1 MFEQG
6 SYLVVYLIYMVKAK
20 AALYTSNVIL
30 LEEIAT
36 NSNQYITVMTSISN
50 ANLNSYNIPECKI
63 ISVRKF
69 FEGMTQI
76 QFARKAPLVFV
87 GVRTSV
93 DGFRRYSFNFKVK
106 LRQRKQNDANR

>member
-36 NSNQYITVMTSISN
+36 NSNQYN
-50 ANLNSYNIPECKI
+50 
-63 ISVRKF
+63 R
-69 FEGMTQI
+69 
-76 QFARKAPLVFV
+76 
-87 GVRTSV
+87 
-93 DGFRRYSFNFKVK
+93 
-106 LRQRKQNDANR
+106 NDIYF